1 MSTLLTREVAT
12 DIINALREGMV
23 PSEGIEHIAVG
34 LDDQIAAIESELAHV
49 ATRRG
54 DYKAIR
60 GEWGAGKTF
69 LSKLALAR
77 AAAKGFATSHV
88 TLSGQETRLFKLEEV
103 YRAIVRGLVL
113 PGVRRGALQQILER
127 WIAQRARAVIET
139 DGVAEDNPRHEE
151 AVARAIHRSLDDIA
165 ADAPSFAIALGA
177 YYKAKRDEDYA
188 LSRGLI
194 GVLSGDPSIGAAIK
208 RQAGLKGDLEGPM
221 ALAYLRALLEIL
233 HAAGMSG
240 LVVVLDE
247 ADRLTHFRG
256 PERTKAWET
265 LHQLV
270 EALRG
275 NRFPGL
281 YLVITGTRALFEGK
295 KGIREY
301 GALDQRLSVTFHDD
315 EPDDLRQRQ
324 IRLRGF
330 DRGRLVAVARRVR
343 EVFPASQPARVALKA
358 TDALIEAIVEK
369 VSSGFGGQIAVM
381 PRVFL
386 REWVKILDL
395 IDQSEKYEPEA
406 KYRFDLKDQKDLSSD
421 EQVAA
426 GIAAAVEGDVP
437 PQVF

>member
-1 MSTLLTREVAT
+1 MGSLKPDIVIDMICFDPAPTR
-12 DIINALREGMV
+12 
-23 PSEGIEHIAVG
+23 
-34 LDDQIAAIESELAHV
+34 
-49 ATRRG
+49 
-54 DYKAIR
+54 
-60 GEWGAGKTF
+60 
-69 LSKLALAR
+69 
-77 AAAKGFATSHV
+77 
-88 TLSGQETRLFKLEEV
+88 
-103 YRAIVRGLVL
+103 
-113 PGVRRGALQQILER
+113 
-127 WIAQRARAVIET
+127 
-139 DGVAEDNPRHEE
+139 
-151 AVARAIHRSLDDIA
+151 
-165 ADAPSFAIALGA
+165 
-177 YYKAKRDEDYA
+177 
-188 LSRGLI
+188 
-194 GVLSGDPSIGAAIK
+194 
-208 RQAGLKGDLEGPM
+208 
-221 ALAYLRALLEIL
+221 
-233 HAAGMSG
+233 
-240 LVVVLDE
+240 
-247 ADRLTHFRG
+247 
-256 PERTKAWET
+256 
-265 LHQLV
+265 QLV

-330 DRGRLVAVARRVR
+330 DRARLVAVARRVR

-358 TDALIEAIVEK
+358 TDALIDAIVEK

-395 IDQSEKYEPEA
+395 IDQSEKYEPGA

-437 PQVF
+437 SQVF